1 MRFGIDI
8 SEFQTG
14 VDYARAVTEG
24 NVEFAVLRAGYSTT
38 KDAEFE
44 THYAGFASKIP
55 LGAYQYSYAKDTGGA
70 RREAAAMLRWCGGKA
85 FGLPVFLD
93 MEESGVAAL
102 GKDACTAI
110 ALAWCEEMEKAG
122 YRAGIYA
129 NANWWR
135 NYLDASV
142 IGGKYTVW
150 CAAWSDS
157 QPSEKETDLWQ
168 FGGEVNYLRSRAV
181 AGVANVVDQNYLL
194 NDSILTGEIP
204 PAAPAEEAPKG
215 GNTVEITL
223 NLLANGSQG
232 EEVRNLQRLLVS
244 RGYSVGSAGAD
255 GIFGSGTDSGV
266 RAFQRAM
273 GLAADGMVGKDTWTA
288 LLTR

>member
-70 RREAAAMLRWCGGKA
+70 RREAAAMLRWCGGKQ

-93 MEESGVAAL
+93 MEEGGVAAL
-102 GKDACTAI
+102 GKEACTRI

-135 NYLDASV
+135 NYLDAKAIGPVSISSHRFPDFSKVSPKSRRYARLSTDGCPENTSTVFSTASV
-142 IGGKYTVW
+142 
-150 CAAWSDS
+150 
-157 QPSEKETDLWQ
+157 
-168 FGGEVNYLRSRAV
+168 
-181 AGVANVVDQNYLL
+181 
-194 NDSILTGEIP
+194 
-204 PAAPAEEAPKG
+204 
-215 GNTVEITL
+215 
-223 NLLANGSQG
+223 
-232 EEVRNLQRLLVS
+232 
-244 RGYSVGSAGAD
+244 
-255 GIFGSGTDSGV
+255 
-266 RAFQRAM
+266 
-273 GLAADGMVGKDTWTA
+273 
-288 LLTR
+288 